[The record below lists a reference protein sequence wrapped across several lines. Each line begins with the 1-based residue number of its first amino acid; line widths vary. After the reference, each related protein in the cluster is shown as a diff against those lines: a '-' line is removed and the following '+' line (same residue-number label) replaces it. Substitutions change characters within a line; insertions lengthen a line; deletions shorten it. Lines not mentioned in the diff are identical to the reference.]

1 VRGSWKARPEPLVH
15 RPVFEKKRV
24 CVGPW
29 VKRVRERET
38 ESESREVQRTFGKKF
53 EV

>member
-1 VRGSWKARPEPLVH
+1 MRGSWKARPEPLVH

-38 ESESREVQRTFGKKF
+38 ESERTEVQRTFGKKF